1 MKTALT
7 TGESAIPFFTSF
19 WSIVMTVPHAW
30 VTLHFTVRRQCTQR
44 RTFGWRKRGLYLL
57 LDVTLFFM
65 SLWFLMVWGTPYEA
79 CVPHDIKGK
88 NSAVGKLLSK
98 HKRGSHFNLHSS
110 CGSLFFNLWLD
121 GAACLFANND
131 FDSNAMGTV
140 TGQIHNKSKGE
151 YHGRRSYQANEAIRC
166 YRHVHNNVDIHNQ
179 FCAYGHWDYRTR
191 KKQMRVPADIHIC
204 YVPVELQRWDWF
216 CFIWFIRGGEL
227 LYRVA

>member
-1 MKTALT
+1 MFYSSNGRTREIG
-7 TGESAIPFFTSF
+7 GEY
-19 WSIVMTVPHAW
+19 
-30 VTLHFTVRRQCTQR
+30 RRCCAHNCNIE
-44 RTFGWRKRGLYLL
+44 
-57 LDVTLFFM
+57 
-65 SLWFLMVWGTPYEA
+65 S
-79 CVPHDIKGK
+79 HDIKGK

-166 YRHVHNNVDIHNQ
+166 YRYVHNNVDIHN
-179 FCAYGHWDYRTR
+179 
-191 KKQMRVPADIHIC
+191 
-204 YVPVELQRWDWF
+204 
-216 CFIWFIRGGEL
+216 
-227 LYRVA
+227 